1 MRGFFYF
8 SLGARLMSSSKYKF
22 FKSGAMLTAVAL
34 AMRTVSM
41 FFGAF
46 ISRAVGAEGTGIYT
60 LVMTV
65 YSFAVTFATSGISL
79 TVTRLT
85 ASRIGDGRP
94 SEVGRILRGALIYA
108 SVFGALATLFLFFG
122 ADFLGGAVLGD
133 RRTAQSLKILS
144 FSLVPIALGSVF
156 SGYFVGVKRVGFNA
170 AVQVAGQFFKIILT
184 VILVTRVS
192 GEGILKSVSALCLG
206 ITFTEIVAFVFI
218 FGEYL
223 FDRRKNYKTKAPC
236 VPEIKEVAKMALPLA
251 FSAYVRSVLLNIEHI
266 LIPRK
271 LRESGESEAEA
282 YSHYGTLHGMALPLI
297 LYPMSPLSSF
307 SGLLVPEFAED
318 MAAGKT
324 DRMKRIASDALNTTL
339 SYAVITATLIYMF
352 AEELGYVIY
361 DSYDAGYYIS
371 TLALVIPI
379 MYLDHVTDSILK
391 GIGEQ
396 VFSMWVNITDSC
408 LSVILVWFLIPRM
421 GIMGYAL
428 VIVIMEG
435 YNFLLSVWR
444 LQKRVG
450 FSIKPL
456 ESIVIPFLSSI
467 LSCSLTGMLFD
478 LRGSTASAPHLTL
491 KIIFSVCITVAS
503 FVLFNRIQNN
513 SNAKKL
519 KRKAK

>member
-1 MRGFFYF
+1 
-8 SLGARLMSSSKYKF
+8 MSSSKYKF

-60 LVMTV
+60 IVMTV

-85 ASRIGDGRP
+85 ASRIGDGRLY
-94 SEVGRILRGALIYA
+94 EVGRILRGALIYA
-108 SVFGALATLFLFFG
+108 LAFGSFATLFLFFG
-122 ADFLGGAVLGD
+122 ADFLGRAVLGD
-133 RRTAQSLKILS
+133 IRTAESLKILS

-170 AVQVAGQFFKIILT
+170 AVQVAGQFFKIALT
-184 VILVTRVS
+184 VVLVTRAA

-206 ITFTEIVAFVFI
+206 ITFTEILAFIFI
-218 FGEYL
+218 FGEYV
-223 FDRRKNYKTKAPC
+223 FDRRKNVKTKNPC
-236 VPEIKEVAKMALPLA
+236 TPEITEVAKMALPLA
-251 FSAYVRSVLLNIEHI
+251 LSAYVRSVLLNIEHI

-271 LRESGESEAEA
+271 LKESGESESEA

-318 MAAGKT
+318 MAAGRG
-324 DRMKRIASDALNTTL
+324 DRMKRIASSALNTTL
-339 SYAVITATLIYMF
+339 SYSVITATLIYMF

-408 LSVILVWFLIPRM
+408 LSVILVWLLIPHM

-435 YNFLLSVWR
+435 YNFLLSVIR
-444 LQKRVG
+444 LRKKIKFKIDFYRSVAIPV
-450 FSIKPL
+450 FSSFASCFAVSRL
-456 ESIVIPFLSSI
+456 FHFDGS
-467 LSCSLTGMLFD
+467 SCSGVWLFMKMLF
-478 LRGSTASAPHLTL
+478 
-491 KIIFSVCITVAS
+491 SVAVTVAVYMLLTNFKNFKS
-503 FVLFNRIQNN
+503 L
-513 SNAKKL
+513 L
-519 KRKAK
+519 KREC